1 MHLEPGETQKVEVAI
16 PNRNLSFVDQKG
28 ARRIVA
34 GTVQVWVGG
43 GQPVSR
49 EGLAKTA
56 GLSGSVKITGGAV
69 LPK

>member
-1 MHLEPGETQKVEVAI
+1 VEVAI
-16 PNRNLSFVDQKG
+16 PNRNLSFVDEKG
-28 ARRIVA
+28 ARRIAA
-34 GTVQVWVGG
+34 GMLQVWVGG

-49 EGLAKTA
+49 EGLPKTA